1 MCVVTSISKQM
12 MGTSRWYSRF
22 AVELLS
28 SMGFQV
34 IGAAG
39 GTPVANGLALV
50 CAVLFAA
57 KTSQAILNP
66 ALSLTYCLTGHIRPT
81 DMLLY
86 SAAQVAGCILGCL
99 WLTVLVPGASV
110 RGPISAPI
118 AFDVGC
124 FVPNPSLSSAAVLAW
139 EFTGSLV
146 FFVTVLVVVNYSLL
160 KKGYGNV
167 GPIVIGIALTACA
180 SALQGRTGGAMNPA
194 RTLAPWIVAG
204 CGPQAPGGTIGLYI
218 AGQYIAAV
226 VAAMFVVPWYGFAA
240 HSWLRNLLPYDIASR
255 SYNPRLL

>member
-1 MCVVTSISKQM
+1 
-12 MGTSRWYSRF
+12 MGRAKLYSRF
-22 AVELLS
+22 AAELIS

-39 GTPVANGLALV
+39 GTPAANGLALV
-50 CAVLFAA
+50 CSVLFAA

-66 ALSLTYCLTGHIRPT
+66 ALSLTYCLTGHIDPVDLVVYT
-81 DMLLY
+81 T
-86 SAAQVAGCILGCL
+86 AQVAGCILGSL
-99 WLTVLVPGASV
+99 WLTVLVPGAYV
-110 RGPISAPI
+110 RGPTSSPTVADI
-118 AFDVGC
+118 GC
-124 FVPNPSLSSAAVLAW
+124 FIPGPDISNTLAMAW

-146 FFVTVLVVVNYSLL
+146 FFVTVLTIVNYSLL

-204 CGPQAPGGTIGLYI
+204 CGPRASGTTVGLYV

-240 HSWLRNLLPYDIASR
+240 NSWLREHLPFGIATR
-255 SYNPRLL
+255 TYNPRLLP

>member
-1 MCVVTSISKQM
+1 MVNCA
-12 MGTSRWYSRF
+12 WYRSRF
-22 AVELLS
+22 AVELIS

-50 CAVLFAA
+50 CSVLFAA

-66 ALSLTYCLTGHIRPT
+66 ALSLTYCLTGHIDPADLVVYT
-81 DMLLY
+81 
-86 SAAQVAGCILGCL
+86 AAQVAGCILGCL

-110 RGPISAPI
+110 RGHANI
-118 AFDVGC
+118 GC
-124 FVPNPSLSSAAVLAW
+124 FIPSPELSNALVMAW

-146 FFVTVLVVVNYSLL
+146 FYVTVLVVVNYSLL

-180 SALQGRTGGAMNPA
+180 LALQGPTGGAMNPA
-194 RTLAPWIVAG
+194 RTLAPWIVAD
-204 CGPQAPGGTIGLYI
+204 CTNGTTVGFYV

-226 VAAMFVVPWYGFAA
+226 AAVLVVVPWYGFAA
-240 HSWLRNLLPYDIASR
+240 NSWLHKHLPLPLRIATR
-255 SYNPRLL
+255 TYNPKVVVTVQQ